1 MLHRNEIQRWEM
13 RYKDGVQKML
23 QDIDKPLW
31 LTTKSQSKVIQI
43 QSQKCKKKKKSF
55 HLVEHL
61 ESAATHYN
69 KKTWTPWYRRVL
81 IQMPTRST
89 HFYQS
94 FFRYLHNYY
103 IYFEIYVLFVLYT
116 SSGNDCKLSD
126 ELTFSLPTFFL
137 LFTIS
142 FLLATFF
149 LLVTSFLLWI
159 LAFTSNLFFHFQRFF
174 FIYII
179 FFIYN
184 FLSCLLMQLTC
195 IMWVCCY
202 ML

>member
-1 MLHRNEIQRWEM
+1 MKYKDERWDIKMEYTKCYKILINHFDKQQSPKAKLSKSSHRN
-13 RYKDGVQKML
+13 V
-23 QDIDKPLW
+23 
-31 LTTKSQSKVIQI
+31 
-43 QSQKCKKKKKSF
+43 KKKSF

-94 FFRYLHNYY
+94 FFRYFHNYY

-137 LFTIS
+137 LFTIV
-142 FLLATFF
+142 FLLPTFF
-149 LLVTSFLLWI
+149 LLVTFFLLWI
-159 LAFTSNLFFHFQRFF
+159 LVFTSNLFFHFQRFF
-174 FIYII
+174 FIYIF

-195 IMWVCCY
+195 IMWVWCY